1 VTSKNSPPQKEAT
14 GRPSTG
20 SRLVLIALALWAL
33 AMIVPGLQ
41 RVFDSLGSYGLS
53 INNDGVV
60 TDVLAPFQ
68 SAAESPAATAGIVP
82 GDRID
87 LKSMRCLPPNTPQC
101 ASLITLLGG
110 LAGMQGALIGREITV
125 RILPQSGGA
134 PKEVTLQSVSAS
146 LGFLERIVQLADTL
160 AGIIVICIGFWLVWT
175 RPGWMTW
182 GLFLYVIWINPG
194 QTVTYYA
201 LIQRWPFAVLA
212 QELAES
218 LAQGAAFAGL
228 LIFTLRLPDD
238 RIEPRLQKLQWAV
251 PILGAAIT
259 VLNLLAFS
267 NLFGFHTER
276 IAQASFLAGYI
287 IDAAA
292 LLILLYRRRKMPPLE
307 EQRIRWVIWGCL
319 IGLPTFILAELCQS
333 SDLLNHLFG
342 APIPQAVIGLLYLPS
357 GVLAYLASQA
367 VWQRRVISVSVPL
380 RRGSILAALSLAVG
394 IPISQIH
401 EKLGDV
407 QEHLRLP
414 TWILV
419 IVVAP
424 GFLYLL
430 HRLHEFFV
438 EVADRLFNRQ
448 FHAARER
455 LKKASEAIEQTQT
468 LDEID
473 HLLVNSAVQALS
485 LSSGAIFR
493 EEQSAF
499 RRTHQE
505 TGWQD
510 FMKKEL
516 HRESDAAALRCLE
529 TGEPVRLRHDEWV
542 SPELPSGL
550 QAPCLSVPVES
561 EIPEATAVV
570 VFGPHLSG
578 NDLDDDEIEMLQK
591 LAARGAAGYERV
603 VTRQLREEVA
613 SLKSKLT
620 AMQSANQTEGTT
632 S

>member
-1 VTSKNSPPQKEAT
+1 MNSPPQKADA
-14 GRPSTG
+14 GRPSAA
-20 SRLVLIALALWAL
+20 SRLLLIALALWAL

-41 RVFDSLGSYGLS
+41 RVFDSLGSFGLS
-53 INNDGVV
+53 LNNDGVV

-68 SAAESPAATAGIVP
+68 SAAESPAAIAGIVP
-82 GDRID
+82 GDGID
-87 LKSMRCLPPNTPQC
+87 LKAMRCLPPNTPHC
-101 ASLITLLGG
+101 ASLVTLLGG
-110 LAGMQGALIGREITV
+110 LAGMQGALTGREITV
-125 RILPQSGGA
+125 RILPQSGG
-134 PKEVTLQSVSAS
+134 PPRDVTLQSVSAS
-146 LGFLERIVQLADTL
+146 LTFIERIVQLADTL
-160 AGIIVICIGFWLVWT
+160 AGIVVICIGFWLVWT

-194 QTVTYYA
+194 QSVTYYA
-201 LIQRWPFAVLA
+201 LIQRWPLAVLA
-212 QELAES
+212 EELAES
-218 LAQGAAFAGL
+218 LAHGAAFAGL
-228 LIFTLRLPDD
+228 LIFTLRLPDG
-238 RIEPRLQKLQWAV
+238 RIEPRLNNLQWAA
-251 PILGAAIT
+251 PILGGAIT
-259 VLNLLAFS
+259 LLNLLAFS

-292 LLILLYRRRKMPPLE
+292 LLILLQRRRKMPPLE
-307 EQRIRWVIWGCL
+307 AQRIRWVIWGCA

-367 VWQRRVISVSVPL
+367 VWRRRVVSVAVPL

-394 IPISQIH
+394 IPISQVH

-430 HRLHEFFV
+430 HRLHELCV
-438 EVADRLFNRQ
+438 EIADRLFNRR
-448 FHAARER
+448 FHAAREQ
-455 LKKASEAIEQTQT
+455 LKKASTAIERAES
-468 LDEID
+468 LEEID
-473 HLLVNSAVQALS
+473 RLLVKTAVDTLS

-493 EEQSAF
+493 KENSAF
-499 RRTHQE
+499 RRTHNE
-505 TGWQD
+505 KGWSD
-510 FMKKEL
+510 SMKSEL
-516 HRESDAAALRCLE
+516 RQESDAPALLCLE
-529 TGEPVRLRHDEWV
+529 AGEPVRLAHDDWV
-542 SPELPSGL
+542 SPDLPVGL
-550 QAPCLSVPVES
+550 EAPCLTVPVES

-570 VFGPHLSG
+570 LFGPHLSG

-591 LAARGAAGYERV
+591 LATRAAAGYERV
-603 VTRQLREEVA
+603 FTRMLREEVA
-613 SLKSKLT
+613 TLKSKLA
-620 AMQSANQTEGTT
+620 AMQSANQTEGT
-632 S
+632 SS

>member
-1 VTSKNSPPQKEAT
+1 
-14 GRPSTG
+14 
-20 SRLVLIALALWAL
+20 
-33 AMIVPGLQ
+33 MIVPGLQ
-41 RVFDSLGSYGLS
+41 RVFDSLGSFGLS
-53 INNDGVV
+53 VNNDGVV
-60 TDVLAPFQ
+60 TDVIAPFH
-68 SAAESPAATAGIVP
+68 SAAESPAAIAGIVP

-87 LKSMRCLPPNTPQC
+87 LKAMRCLPPNTPQC
-101 ASLITLLGG
+101 ASLASILGG
-110 LAGMQGALIGREITV
+110 LAGLQGTLTGRVITV
-125 RILPQSGGA
+125 RILPQSGA
-134 PKEVTLQSVSAS
+134 VPHDATLQSVSAS
-146 LGFLERIVQLADTL
+146 LGFAQRIVQLADTL
-160 AGIIVICIGFWLVWT
+160 AGIVVICIGFWLVWT

-194 QTVTYYA
+194 QSVTYYA
-201 LIQRWPFAVLA
+201 LIQRWPLVVIV

-218 LAQGAAFAGL
+218 LAQGAAYAGL

-238 RIEPRLQKLQWAV
+238 RIEPRLRVLQRIA

-276 IAQASFLAGYI
+276 ITQVSFLAGYF

-292 LLILLYRRRKMPPLE
+292 LLILLERRRKMPPLE

-342 APIPQAVIGLLYLPS
+342 APIPQSVIGLLYLPS

-367 VWQRRVISVSVPL
+367 VWQRRVVSVSVPL

-394 IPISQIH
+394 IPISQLH
-401 EKLGDV
+401 EKIAAI
-407 QEHLRLP
+407 QEHLRVP
-414 TWILV
+414 AWILV

-438 EVADRLFNRQ
+438 EIADRLFNRQ
-448 FHAARER
+448 FHAARGR
-455 LKKASEAIEQTQT
+455 FRKTSNAIEHAET

-473 HLLVNSAVQALS
+473 RLLMENAVQGLS

-493 EEQSAF
+493 QDASAF
-499 RRTHQE
+499 RRARHQK
-505 TGWQD
+505 GWND
-510 FMKKEL
+510 SMKNEL
-516 HRESDAAALRCLE
+516 TPESDAAALRCLE
-529 TGEPVRLRHDEWV
+529 TGEPLRIAHDDWL
-542 SPELPSGL
+542 SPELPVGL
-550 QAPCLSVPVES
+550 EAPCLAVPVDS
-561 EIPEATAVV
+561 EIPEANAVML
-570 VFGPHLSG
+570 FGPHVSG
-578 NDLDDDEIEMLQK
+578 NDLDDDEAELLQK
-591 LAARGAAGYERV
+591 LARRAAAGYERV
-603 VTRQLREEVA
+603 VTRLLREEVGT
-613 SLKSKLT
+613 LKSKL
-620 AMQSANQTEGTT
+620 AALQSANQSEGTT

>member
-1 VTSKNSPPQKEAT
+1 
-14 GRPSTG
+14 
-20 SRLVLIALALWAL
+20 
-33 AMIVPGLQ
+33 MIVPGLQ
-41 RVFDSLGSYGLS
+41 RVFDTLGSLGLS
-53 INNDGVV
+53 VNNDGVV
-60 TDVLAPFQ
+60 TDVLAPFP
-68 SAAESPAATAGIVP
+68 SPAESPAAIAGIVP

-87 LKSMRCLPPNTPQC
+87 LPAMRCLPPNTPQC
-101 ASLITLLGG
+101 ESLVTILGG
-110 LAGMQGALIGREITV
+110 LAGLQGSLTGREITL
-125 RILPQSGGA
+125 RILPQSGA
-134 PKEVTLQSVSAS
+134 PPRDFTLHSVPAS
-146 LGFLERIVQLADTL
+146 LTFVERAVQLADTL
-160 AGIIVICIGFWLVWT
+160 AGIVVICIGFWLVWT

-201 LIQRWPFAVLA
+201 LIQRWPLAVIA

-238 RIEPRLQKLQWAV
+238 RIAPRLRLLQWAA

-267 NLFGFHTER
+267 NIFGFHTER
-276 IAQASFLAGYI
+276 ITQASFLAGYI

-292 LLILLYRRRKMPPLE
+292 LLILLERRRKMPPLE
-307 EQRIRWVIWGCL
+307 EQRIRWVICGCL

-342 APIPQAVIGLLYLPS
+342 APIPQAVIGLIYLPS

-367 VWQRRVISVSVPL
+367 VWQRRVVSVAVPL

-394 IPISQIH
+394 IPISQLH

-419 IVVAP
+419 IIVAP

-455 LKKASEAIEQTQT
+455 FRKTSNAIEHAET

-473 HLLVNSAVQALS
+473 RLLVENAVEAMS

-493 EEQSAF
+493 QEDSAF
-499 RRTHQE
+499 RRTQHQK
-505 TGWQD
+505 GWND
-510 FMKKEL
+510 LMKKEL
-516 HRESDAAALRCLE
+516 RPETDALALRCLE
-529 TGEPVRLRHDEWV
+529 SGEPVRIAHDDWL
-542 SPELPSGL
+542 SPELPAGL
-550 QAPCLSVPVES
+550 EAPCLAVPVDS
-561 EIPEATAVV
+561 EIPEAKAIVL
-570 VFGPHLSG
+570 FGPHQSG
-578 NDLDDDEIEMLQK
+578 NDLDDDEVELLQK
-591 LAARGAAGYERV
+591 LSRRAAVAYERV
-603 VTRQLREEVA
+603 ANRLLREQLTA
-613 SLKSKLT
+613 LKSELISLQAAK
-620 AMQSANQTEGTT
+620 QIEDAN